1 LGRALTYFDFCNSIS
16 RLRYLIMKQLIVRNI
31 IEPNGSKKGRC
42 LACGAT
48 LNTAR
53 RKYCSMDCRKRLHYK
68 LEVRTG
74 LIRALNAK
82 YATFYFSE
90 VMIIMDMLPY
100 GSEQIF
106 SFFYP
111 RSPGSKPAEDFSRM
125 ADMLGNIWWNER
137 KRTNKRYLA
146 SFHVLGK
153 AVRNNGP
160 IVSVRPTMVR
170 APSIKATY
178 LSHLKLDKSELN
190 ATELQKSVKDAYR
203 RQAKVH
209 HPDLGGDAATFRKLH
224 QAYRELTS
232 WAKRPSYTKRRG
244 FPDKWFYD
252 GHTNKWVQPLPSQ
265 MQR

>member
-1 LGRALTYFDFCNSIS
+1 
-16 RLRYLIMKQLIVRNI
+16 MKQLIVRNI

-106 SFFYP
+106 TFFYP

-146 SFHVLGK
+146 SFRVLGK
-153 AVRNNGP
+153 AVKNGAP
-160 IVSVRPTMVR
+160 LISVKPSMVKV
-170 APSIKATY
+170 PSIKATY

-190 ATELQKSVKDAYR
+190 ATELQKSVREAYR

-224 QAYRELTS
+224 QAYRELTL
-232 WAKRPSYTKRRG
+232 WAKRPSFTKRRG

-252 GHTNKWVQPLPSQ
+252 GRTNKWVQPLPSQ

>member
-1 LGRALTYFDFCNSIS
+1 
-16 RLRYLIMKQLIVRNI
+16 MKQLIVRNI
-31 IEPNGSKKGRC
+31 IEPNGSKNGRC

-53 RKYCSMDCRKRLHYK
+53 RKYCSMECRKRLHYK

-153 AVRNNGP
+153 AVKNGAP
-160 IVSVRPTMVR
+160 LVSVKPSMVKV
-170 APSIKATY
+170 PSIKAAH
-178 LSHLKLDKSELN
+178 LSHLKLDKSQLN
-190 ATELQKSVKDAYR
+190 GAELQKSVKEAYR

-224 QAYRELTS
+224 QAYRERLHGPGDPLS
-232 WAKRPSYTKRRG
+232 QNAVDSPISG
-244 FPDKWFYD
+244 FTM
-252 GHTNKWVQPLPSQ
+252 GIRTNGCSRCPRKCKDDAFVKKHAPGLLNCG
-265 MQR
+265 

>member
-1 LGRALTYFDFCNSIS
+1 
-16 RLRYLIMKQLIVRNI
+16 MKQLIVRNI

-53 RKYCSMDCRKRLHYK
+53 RKYCSMECRKRLHYK

-146 SFHVLGK
+146 SFHLLGK
-153 AVRNNGP
+153 AQSLSGSDQVKHLICRKLC
-160 IVSVRPTMVR
+160 
-170 APSIKATY
+170 SIKTY
-178 LSHLKLDKSELN
+178 FPALEHCFRYQNGCSKDREVIILSPT
-190 ATELQKSVKDAYR
+190 AGQ
-203 RQAKVH
+203 
-209 HPDLGGDAATFRKLH
+209 
-224 QAYRELTS
+224 
-232 WAKRPSYTKRRG
+232 
-244 FPDKWFYD
+244 
-252 GHTNKWVQPLPSQ
+252 
-265 MQR
+265 